1 MHTCN
6 TSTWERKAERLQ
18 LQGQPDNLVKISLK
32 NKDEVRTNIFQ
43 IDFVIEHGLQEMP
56 REVFQIRQNYTR

>member
-6 TSTWERKAERLQ
+6 TSTRERKAERLQ

-56 REVFQIRQNYTR
+56 REVFQIRENYTR